1 MPRPKKKMASPPSTP
16 STPKGERLQ
25 RVLAAAG
32 LGSRRQCEE
41 LILEGR
47 VEIDRKTIVE
57 LGTRVDTDTQKIRVD
72 GEALTLGRRVYYA
85 VNKPAGVVSTSR
97 DPSGRLRVIDL
108 VDQNQRTYCVGRLD
122 KSSEGLIIVTND
134 GDLANQL
141 THPRYGVEKTYH
153 VSVVGRPTADDLRQM
168 QKGVYLSEGKA
179 RVVGVKIKKRQKG
192 GTLLEM
198 VLAEGRNR
206 EIRRVMAR
214 FGHKVL
220 RLTRVAIGPLRLGS
234 LPVGHSR
241 PLEKSEIRA
250 LKRAAE
256 AGRSN
261 PKAPKKAPKRRTGTS
276 SSSRPTQG
284 KASKRSAQGTRSASG
299 TKQGGKNRGGA
310 PAKKKASSGSARP
323 SKKLTKKKPSGRPAR
338 RGKKK

>member
-1 MPRPKKKMASPPSTP
+1 M
-16 STPKGERLQ
+16 
-25 RVLAAAG
+25 LAAAG
-32 LGSRRQCEE
+32 LGSRRKCEE

-47 VEIDRKTIVE
+47 VEIDRKTIVQ
-57 LGTRVDTDTQKIRVD
+57 LGTRVDTDKQKIRVD
-72 GEALTLGRRVYYA
+72 GEPLTLGRRVYYA
-85 VNKPAGVVSTSR
+85 VNKPAGVLSTSR
-97 DPSGRLRVIDL
+97 DPAGRLRVIDL
-108 VDQNQRTYCVGRLD
+108 VDQGQRTFCVGRLD

-153 VSVVGRPTADDLRQM
+153 VSVAGRPTTEDIRKM
-168 QKGVYLSEGKA
+168 QQGIYLSEGKA

-256 AGRSN
+256 LGRSKS
-261 PKAPKKAPKRRTGTS
+261 KAPMRRTGASSPS
-276 SSSRPTQG
+276 SSTQG
-284 KASKRSAQGTRSASG
+284 KPSKRPARGARSASEPN
-299 TKQGGKNRGGA
+299 QGGRNRRGG
-310 PAKKKASSGSARP
+310 PSKKKSSGGPARHP
-323 SKKLTKKKPSGRPAR
+323 KKLTKKKPSGRPAR
-338 RGKKK
+338 RVKKR